1 MYSALLVRYLE
12 DDNLRTRFRAMVGG
26 DAGFSNH
33 TTSKLPVRS
42 IIIVVSGGGG
52 DRVIGHGDNDGGDG
66 NGNEPGQLTLTTL
79 AQLQPSS
86 PVWQRTTVCS
96 KVEFF

>member
-1 MYSALLVRYLE
+1 MLASV
-12 DDNLRTRFRAMVGG
+12 TTPRASYQSGG
-26 DAGFSNH
+26 YNFF
-33 TTSKLPVRS
+33 
-42 IIIVVSGGGG
+42 SGGGG

-66 NGNEPGQLTLTTL
+66 NGNEPGQPTLTTL